1 MKIHL
6 TGAVWHADISG
17 HMKNAFEA
25 LGHKVVFFDERGSNR
40 FERLKKI
47 WLRFSRRPYE
57 VDDRFRARASAEW
70 TASVTECKPDLIIL
84 EHAVNILPAA
94 VEKIRDLHIP
104 IAYWV
109 TSPPDLLQSKD
120 VLLGVYFADHVMTI
134 DRAWMPLIAHFTHGK
149 PVHHLPL
156 GGASENFFPS
166 AESAKEFDIS
176 FVGSFSPQYP
186 DGLLRAYFADRL
198 PKDVRVGLFGHGTG
212 YWAGRCF
219 PAIKPLIRTEGH
231 VSVEKLNEIYN
242 KSEIVLNIHSTG
254 HRTSISSR
262 TLDASLAGAF
272 QLVDWREDLDVL
284 MPQGTF
290 QSFKTAD
297 EMLALIGIWLP
308 DTAGRAAKAAEAR
321 AVVIAAHTWKHRAE
335 TLLRLAGV
343 R

>member
-25 LGHKVVFFDERGSNR
+25 LGHEVIFFDERGSNR
-40 FERLKKI
+40 FERFKKI

-70 TASVTECKPDLIIL
+70 IASVTECKPDLIIL

-104 IAYWV
+104 IVYWV

-149 PVHHLPL
+149 IVHHLPL
-156 GGASENFFPS
+156 GGASENFFPI
-166 AESAKEFDIS
+166 AESTKEFDIS

-297 EMLALIGIWLP
+297 EMLALIGKWLP
-308 DTAGRAAKAAEAR
+308 DRALRAAKAAEAR

>member
-25 LGHKVVFFDERGSNR
+25 LGHEVIFFDERGSNR

-57 VDDRFRARASAEW
+57 VDDRFRAHASAEW
-70 TASVTECKPDLIIL
+70 LASVRSAAPDLIVL

-94 VEKIRDLHIP
+94 VEEVRNLHVP

-120 VLLGVYFADHVMTI
+120 VLLGAYFADHVMTI

-149 PVHHLPL
+149 VVHHLPL
-156 GGASENFFPS
+156 GGASENFFPIAGS
-166 AESAKEFDIS
+166 TKEFDIS

-198 PKDVRVGLFGHGTG
+198 PKDLKIGLFGHGSG
-212 YWAGRCF
+212 YWASRCF
-219 PAIKPLIRTEGH
+219 PAIKPLIRMEGH
-231 VSVEKLNEIYN
+231 VSVEKLNGIYN
-242 KSEIVLNIHSTG
+242 RSEIVLNIHSTG

-272 QLVDWREDLDVL
+272 QIVDWREDLDML
-284 MPQGTF
+284 LPAGTF
-290 QSFKTAD
+290 PSFKTAD
-297 EMLALIGIWLP
+297 EMVALIAKWLP
-308 DTAGRAAKAAEAR
+308 DAAGRTLKAAEAR
-321 AVVIAAHTWKHRAE
+321 KAVAEAHTWKHRAAA
-335 TLLRLAGV
+335 LLAITGLK
-343 R
+343 